1 MPRPTRAERQAA
13 TRSDILSVARRRFLD
28 DGYASTSLDGIAEEA
43 GYSKGAV
50 YSNFRDKPTLCR
62 AVLES
67 VHNEKLGEVTAITMS
82 GSSIEEQ
89 LDALEEWLER
99 TVGDVGWTMLELEF
113 TLLSR
118 NHAELTSMMT
128 DLHRG
133 MHATVV
139 DAIGSVVG
147 DDVGDAA
154 LDDIAAMI
162 LATTIGLGVQ
172 RAVNPKVSIAPAIT
186 AIRGVVATL
195 PSTRSA

>member
-13 TRSDILSVARRRFLD
+13 TRSDILAVARRRFLD
-28 DGYASTSLDGIAEEA
+28 QGYAATSLDDIAEEA

-67 VHNEKLGEVTAITMS
+67 VHEEKLGEVVAIAEGDTT
-82 GSSIEEQ
+82 IEARLEVLEQ
-89 LDALEEWLER
+89 WLER

-113 TLLSR
+113 AVLSR
-118 NHAELTSMMT
+118 RNPELADMITN
-128 DLHRG
+128 LHVG

-139 DAIGSVVG
+139 ETLGTVVGGTGDPAGPSLDAIA
-147 DDVGDAA
+147 D
-154 LDDIAAMI
+154 MI

-172 RAVNPKVSIAPAIT
+172 RAVDPSVSIEPAIT
-186 AIRGVVATL
+186 AIRGVAAALIPTG
-195 PSTRSA
+195 